1 MRAWLLW
8 VALAVG
14 VAACGTT
21 FALRH
26 RVQQGET
33 VASIAGLYGMSER
46 EVREFNRLEPGDRL
60 RPGDIVF
67 VPGAAVRREPE
78 RPAGVAREVPSG
90 PPVAEAGRTRLPARP
105 DLAPPPPAQR
115 PPRASV
121 PAPAAAPPP
130 VPARAGS
137 GKGLRWPVE
146 GEVLRGF
153 GTGPTGES
161 RGIDIGAPAGTAVRA
176 AAPGTVTYAGTP
188 ASVYGPLVILEHEG
202 NLFTVYGNLR
212 EFRVE
217 KGQRIEGGQ
226 TIGASGSRDAALPP
240 HVHFEVRRGQD
251 PVDPLLY
258 LPLP

>member
-8 VALAVG
+8 IGLALG

-26 RVQQGET
+26 RVQSGET
-33 VASIAGLYGMSER
+33 LASIAGLYGMSER
-46 EVREFNRLEPGDRL
+46 EVREFNHLEPGDRL

-67 VPGAAVRREPE
+67 VPGAAVRREPA

-90 PPVAEAGRTRLPARP
+90 PPVAEPRRAPPAARP
-105 DLAPPPPAQR
+105 DLAPPPPAPR
-115 PPRASV
+115 PSAS
-121 PAPAAAPPP
+121 APTAAPPAP
-130 VPARAGS
+130 RAGGRS
-137 GKGLRWPVE
+137 AGSLRWPVE
-146 GEVLRGF
+146 GDVLRGF

-176 AAPGTVTYAGTP
+176 AGPGTVTYAGTP
-188 ASVYGPLVILEHEG
+188 ASVYGPLVILEHGG

-217 KGQRIEGGQ
+217 KGQRVEGGQ
-226 TIGASGSRDAALPP
+226 AIGTSGSKDAALPP